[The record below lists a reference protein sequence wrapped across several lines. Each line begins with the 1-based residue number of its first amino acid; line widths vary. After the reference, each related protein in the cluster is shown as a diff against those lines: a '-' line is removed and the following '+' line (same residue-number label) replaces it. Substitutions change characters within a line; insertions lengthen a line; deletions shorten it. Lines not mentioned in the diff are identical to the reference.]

1 MESTVVTFPSTSV
14 VGDTV
19 CQQYTI
25 IGDDVKEADET
36 FTVSVSPVNSIDI
49 IDGADQVTVTIPD
62 DGDRELWSVALH

>member
-1 MESTVVTFPSTSV
+1 MLTFPSTSV

-36 FTVSVSPVNSIDI
+36 FTVSVTPANSIDI
-49 IDGADQVTVTIPD
+49 IDGADQVTVTITD
-62 DGDRELWSVALH
+62 DGDRELWSVALY